1 MKKLIFLVSTF
12 LTLNCWADWSA
23 VSENTSNS
31 TYYLD
36 IQKIKQT
43 KSYTYLWY
51 LVDYIEPINV
61 HPEYFAEDV
70 MSETQ
75 YLKVNCNKKRF
86 QRLKVLLYGASMGT
100 GELKDDFVPT
110 DNENWNKVTSGTAFE
125 AVIDT
130 VCGKG

>member
-75 YLKVNCNKKRF
+75 YLKVNCNKLMLIDCKSKSSKLSVIKRWYF
-86 QRLKVLLYGASMGT
+86 KV
-100 GELKDDFVPT
+100 K
-110 DNENWNKVTSGTAFE
+110 
-125 AVIDT
+125 
-130 VCGKG
+130 